1 MAEQPRRASRA
12 SSRSASGPRAS
23 VATVGEHAAASGA
36 WRLVGGWGARV
47 LAFGRVRPAASPRG
61 VELRWGADRG
71 RGGGWEGTAG
81 GFNGPPAAVAY
92 IDGGGGLM

>member
-12 SSRSASGPRAS
+12 SSRSARGPRAS

-61 VELRWGADRG
+61 VEFRWGRT
-71 RGGGWEGTAG
+71 GGGEEGGKERLAVSTALLQLSLILT
-81 GFNGPPAAVAY
+81 VVEV
-92 IDGGGGLM
+92 